1 MFDKDSGSAVRAL
14 VMHFT
19 RQRSELLAR
28 ALFDGEQSASPTG
41 ESERAPGNVGK
52 TPQNQ
57 QNVSN
62 EEFCAQ
68 KASNSYSMCCTQFAL
83 SVEHIH
89 LERSESYGTEKEKTW
104 Y

>member
-1 MFDKDSGSAVRAL
+1 MFDEDSGSAVRAL

-19 RQRSELLAR
+19 RQRSELLAW

-57 QNVSN
+57 QFVLLVLTVPPVAGKECSSI
-62 EEFCAQ
+62 FRAFLVC
-68 KASNSYSMCCTQFAL
+68 KLL
-83 SVEHIH
+83 SEM
-89 LERSESYGTEKEKTW
+89 
-104 Y
+104 